1 MEDGRAGFILRSVL
15 VGILAG
21 LAVGVCAGSFM
32 AMRTVLRNIIGM
44 TSDSLLIGIYFALI
58 YGVFFAAV
66 GFLVGLVFAVLT
78 APGRQ
83 VRTGTVFSGSFGIVL
98 ALYLFLYGMRLY
110 NEDLYFYE
118 YSFIN
123 SHRAMQVFF
132 TLRAVLIGAAAVA
145 AGYGFYRLTRRA
157 PRVVMMGLAVFIAV
171 ASLTVNLKSRL
182 PVDETTTWLPPTE
195 RDASIPK
202 IILLGWDGA
211 TWVVMDRLIDEGLMP
226 NTQDLIE
233 RGARGNLKTLRNTV
247 SPEIW
252 TTIYTGKGKGHHG
265 IYGFDYY
272 TIPGIRMPLVP
283 PERGLGMTRI
293 LMLALKHKLID
304 VIIANRSL
312 RRSTPVWCIMNKMG
326 RSAGVAGALV
336 SWPAEKVEP
345 FLISSMAGDVAAKV
359 RRGEVE
365 PEAFLAGEVYFP
377 EDLDE
382 RVTTGILREERWE
395 GAVGPYLYEK
405 YRPDFFT
412 IYTNQPDGAQHFKW
426 KWMEP
431 QYYSGV
437 TEEDLARYG
446 GAIER
451 EYVFVD
457 SVLGA
462 LMEIAGDTTNVI
474 IVSDHGFSPTYRSIQ
489 QAGHYHGPDGILIAC
504 GPSVPAGVEI
514 KDACVFD
521 ITPTLLALAGIPV
534 AEDMEGRVLEEI
546 IRPEFLVRHPVKTTS
561 TYETGS
567 AKMVVRKSG
576 VEKDLYKKLQALGYT
591 SH

>member
-1 MEDGRAGFILRSVL
+1 MGEGRAGFILRSVL
-15 VGILAG
+15 AGILAG
-21 LAVGVCAGSFM
+21 LMVGICAGSIM
-32 AMRTVLRNIIGM
+32 AMRTVLRNIMGM
-44 TSDSLLIGIYFALI
+44 TSDSILIGVYFAI
-58 YGVFFAAV
+58 VYGAFFASL
-66 GFLVGLVFAVLT
+66 GLLVGLIFGVLT

-83 VRTGTVFSGSFGIVL
+83 VRTGTVFAGSFGIVL
-98 ALYLFLYGMRLY
+98 AVYIFLSGMRLY

-118 YSFIN
+118 YSFID

-132 TLRAVLIGAAAVA
+132 AFRAVLIGAAAVA
-145 AGYGFYRLTRRA
+145 AGYGIYRLTRRI
-157 PRVVMMGLAVFIAV
+157 PRAVVIGLAVFIAV
-171 ASLTVNLKSRL
+171 ASLVVNLESRL
-182 PVDETTTWLPPTE
+182 PVGETTTWLPPTE
-195 RDASIPK
+195 KDASIPK

-226 NTQDLIE
+226 NTRDLME
-233 RGARGNLKTLRNTV
+233 RGARGNLKTLQNTV

-283 PERGLGMTRI
+283 PERGLGMTRL
-293 LMLALKHKLID
+293 LMFALRHNLID
-304 VIIANRSL
+304 VIVANRSL
-312 RRSTPVWCIMNKMG
+312 RRSTPVWCVMNKMG
-326 RSAGVAGALV
+326 RTAGVVGPLV

-359 RRGEVE
+359 RRGAVE
-365 PEAFLAGEVYFP
+365 PEAFLSGEIYFP
-377 EDLDE
+377 EDLDDW
-382 RVTTGILREERWE
+382 VITGILREERWE

-457 SVLGA
+457 SVLGV
-462 LMEIAGDTTNVI
+462 LMKIAGDTTNVI

-504 GPSVPAGVEI
+504 GPSIPAGVEVN
-514 KDACVFD
+514 DACVFD
-521 ITPTLLALAGIPV
+521 ITPTLLALAGIPI
-534 AEDMEGRVLEEI
+534 ADDMEGRVLEEI
-546 IRPEFLVRHPVKTTS
+546 IRPDFLVRHPLKSTA